1 MSIYERDKQF
11 DISGAMGAMGANGA
25 MAPPSISPTFS
36 SSFNMEFFCLIG
48 DKKDRFFV

>member
-11 DISGAMGAMGANGA
+11 DISGAMGANGA

-36 SSFNMEFFCLIG
+36 SSFNMEFFCIIE
-48 DKKDRFFV
+48 DRKDRFFV